1 MEGSKPVSAT
11 KLQPKSGFKRF
22 LWRLFF
28 IILVVGGIIFY
39 WHFYFIYSV
48 GDRDGVL
55 VKFSLKGNIF
65 KTYEGEIVRSVNVIQ
80 TGSGNTNNF
89 FFSVIDK
96 KLADSLGKVA
106 GKNVNLHYHQYLGT
120 LPWRGDYYNG
130 QNTENGQYI
139 VDSIITVSPIIN
151 TGL

>member
-1 MEGSKPVSAT
+1 MEGSKSVPAG
-11 KLQPKSGFKRF
+11 KLQPKKGFKKF

-28 IILVVGGIIFY
+28 TVLIVGGIIFY

-65 KTYEGEIVRSVNVIQ
+65 KTYEGEIVRSVIQ
-80 TGSGNTNNF
+80 TGSGNANNF
-89 FFSVIDK
+89 FFSVTDK
-96 KLADSLGKVA
+96 KLADSLGKIA
-106 GKNVNLHYHQYLGT
+106 GKNVNLHYNQYLGS

-130 QNTENGQYI
+130 QNMEDGQYI
-139 VDSIITVSPIIN
+139 VDSIISIN
-151 TGL
+151 QSAGAGL